1 MVHHTVWEMYVHI
14 ILVFIETVLIAFKSL
29 ECKVLEAVGSLALL
43 TRPKSYMAC
52 ATTAW
57 PSPNLSRTIVA
68 ICSLIFSYLLEVF
81 VLETCLAALP

>member
-43 TRPKSYMAC
+43 THPKSTWLC
-52 ATTAW
+52 TTTAW
-57 PSPNLSRTIVA
+57 PSPPNKNTILSI
-68 ICSLIFSYLLEVF
+68 INYQL
-81 VLETCLAALP
+81 